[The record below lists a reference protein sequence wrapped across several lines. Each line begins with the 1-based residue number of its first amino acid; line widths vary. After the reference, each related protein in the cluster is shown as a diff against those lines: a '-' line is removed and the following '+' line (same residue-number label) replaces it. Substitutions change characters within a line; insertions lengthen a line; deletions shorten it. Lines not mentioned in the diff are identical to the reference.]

1 MSNWKIFIQTMRGM
15 GRRCPIYFGAIFF
28 MSVSWAMFSV
38 ITSFLLKRVVDIA
51 QNGDV
56 YRLLWSI
63 CGSIIG
69 GIAALLI
76 YKEATIIYNVE
87 A

>member
-1 MSNWKIFIQTMRGM
+1 M

-56 YRLLWSI
+56 F
-63 CGSIIG
+63 
-69 GIAALLI
+69 
-76 YKEATIIYNVE
+76 VE
-87 A
+87 V